1 MMPTAKN
8 PVETT
13 RKSFRIVE
21 LLAARDGGGVSE
33 LADALSLSKAT
44 VHHHLSTLEE
54 LGYVV
59 RLDDTYHV
67 GSRFLSLAGA
77 ARNRTGLHEAAA
89 DIVDELA
96 ATTGERVHTAV
107 YESGYAVVTDTATG
121 EHDPHDD
128 LEPGDRLP
136 LHSTAAGKAILAQL
150 DTDTVESV
158 YQAYGTES
166 FTDKTITDWEELTD
180 ELRMVRQQGLA
191 FTRGEHHP
199 DHYGVAAPLGV
210 DDGTVASL
218 TVSGPKER
226 IGGKSLQQD
235 VAGLIVSASK
245 RIRHEF

>member
-1 MMPTAKN
+1 MPTAKN

-13 RKSFRIVE
+13 RKSFRILEV
-21 LLAARDGGGVSE
+21 LAARDGGGVSE
-33 LADALSLSKAT
+33 LADVLSLSKAT
-44 VHHHLSTLEE
+44 VHHHLTTLEE

-59 RLDDTYHV
+59 RVDGTYHV
-67 GSRFLSLAGA
+67 GSRFFSFAGTA
-77 ARNRTGLHEAAA
+77 HDRTGLYEVAA

-96 ATTGERVHTAV
+96 ATSGERVSTVV
-107 YESGYAVVTDTATG
+107 YESGYGVVTYTATG
-121 EHDPHDD
+121 EHEPHDD
-128 LEPGDRLP
+128 LTPGDRLP

-150 DTDTVESV
+150 DADSVESI
-158 YQAYGTES
+158 YRAYGTES
-166 FTDKTITDWEELTD
+166 FTDKTITDWEELND

-191 FTRGEHHP
+191 FTRGEHRP
-199 DHYGVAAPLGV
+199 SHYGVAAPLGV